1 VAAIWSKIAATQ
13 IVAANEGSIA
23 ATLGLPLLRR
33 EKKKKTKQKQN
44 KKKQN
49 KTKIQKVISGDHKV
63 VAIFYFKKAKTWLLF
78 CQKQWRP

>member
-33 EKKKKTKQKQN
+33 EKKKKTKTKQKF
-44 KKKQN
+44 KRSLAATIKLSLFF
-49 KTKIQKVISGDHKV
+49 IL
-63 VAIFYFKKAKTWLLF
+63 KKAKT
-78 CQKQWRP
+78 